1 MASENHSNGTLNF
14 KNLQTEGLEC
24 SEIKVRWMLFFSC
37 WLSGKES
44 RKAITKK
51 HVYHFYHLN
60 IDRGFEEEHENTKLV
75 THESGV
81 S

>member
-14 KNLQTEGLEC
+14 QKLQTEGLKC

-44 RKAITKK
+44 RKAIIKK
-51 HVYHFYHLN
+51 HVYRFYH
-60 IDRGFEEEHENTKLV
+60 
-75 THESGV
+75 
-81 S
+81 